1 MTIPAA
7 ADTTIED
14 LILPAL
20 AALWPVGAAW
30 WGVAPA
36 GTVARLWAS
45 PLEDDYLERFW
56 VAQFQAGF
64 APAHYLHS
72 AGLAVPVVVRCYSA
86 TEDGAREGRGLAVGA
101 MQALTGLRVV
111 YRAPVRLAPEPSL
124 YSRADL
130 WEVTIR

>member
-1 MTIPAA
+1 MTTPPLA
-7 ADTTIED
+7 ADTTLED

-36 GTVARLWAS
+36 GTVERLWMD
-45 PLEDDYLERFW
+45 PLADDYLVRFW

-64 APAHYLHS
+64 SPAHYVNS
-72 AGLAVPVVVRCYSA
+72 AGLSVPVVVRCYSA
-86 TEDGAREGRGLAVGA
+86 TEAAAREGRGLAVGA
-101 MQALTGLRVV
+101 MQALPRVV
-111 YRAPVRLAPEPSL
+111 YRAPVRLAPEPNL

-130 WEVTIR
+130 WEVAIR